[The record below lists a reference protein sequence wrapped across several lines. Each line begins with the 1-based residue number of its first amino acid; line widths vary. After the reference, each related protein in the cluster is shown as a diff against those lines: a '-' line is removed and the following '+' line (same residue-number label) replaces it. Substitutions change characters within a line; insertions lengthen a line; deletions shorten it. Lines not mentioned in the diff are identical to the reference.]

1 MKKMKEKQKL
11 DAELK
16 RHRIIS
22 ILWTVE
28 SSIVNS
34 SSQDEYEVTYE
45 DIDRIAESIEDDIQ
59 WDTYEIIYEYIEEY
73 LRNNKWFDLTPN
85 K

>member
-1 MKKMKEKQKL
+1 MTIKQKL

-16 RHRIIS
+16 RNRIIAM
-22 ILWTVE
+22 LWTVE
-28 SSIVNS
+28 SSIVNWE
-34 SSQDEYEVTYE
+34 SQDEYEVTYE

-59 WDTYEIIYEYIEEY
+59 WDSFEIIDEYIEDY
-73 LRNNKWFDLTPN
+73 LQKNQCFDVTS